1 MIEIEGQE
9 TEVVRYLSQTRKAL
23 TMKWGVSGR
32 EGGREGRTGLGNA
45 DRAERE
51 KVMGLRKR
59 KTLQLS
65 RPLYN

>member
-1 MIEIEGQE
+1 M
-9 TEVVRYLSQTRKAL
+9 VRYLSQTRKAV
-23 TMKWGVSGR
+23 TMKWGVSGER
-32 EGGREGRTGLGNA
+32 EGRREGRTGLRDA

-65 RPLYN
+65 WPLYN